1 LRDSLE
7 MEWAGIPSATIVH
20 EALAGSANSMRVI
33 SKMPEYP
40 FLEVRFPLAPVG
52 VWTDAEIESLCDE
65 MIPQIIDQ
73 LTKPVPGGSS

>member
-7 MEWAGIPSATIVH
+7 MEWAGIPSVAIVH

-40 FLEVRFPLAPVG
+40 FLEVRFPLPPVG
-52 VWTDAEIESLCDE
+52 QWTADEIEELCDE
-65 MIPQIIDQ
+65 LIPRIIDQ
-73 LTKPVPGGSS
+73 WTIPLPDSTI